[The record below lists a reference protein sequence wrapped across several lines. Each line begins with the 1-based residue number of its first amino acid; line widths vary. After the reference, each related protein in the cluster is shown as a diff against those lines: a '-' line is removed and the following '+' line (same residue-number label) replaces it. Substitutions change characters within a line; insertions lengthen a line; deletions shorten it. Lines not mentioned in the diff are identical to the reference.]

1 MGEYRGGEPIP
12 RGWKFTF
19 SGTDKK
25 GRPRNG
31 KLYVRG
37 VPGLIPVRGRIPAL
51 GVIVSSD
58 MCWREGRWWLS
69 LVVEISRERRGG
81 AGHCTIDLD
90 LMTEFARVAADRAD
104 GECVSGQSG
113 AESNNPD
120 CQMNPPFQG
129 DASEPVG
136 ETPETGANRRP
147 AHLQEHVGPVGE
159 TPETGA
165 NGKQPALW
173 WPVDPARLSHEAER
187 VAELQRKMDRCRR
200 GSWRYRAL
208 RRRKAVIQARAA
220 RRRREM
226 LHLWTTRNVATFG
239 DITVIAPASIK
250 EATKSGRGDE
260 RDPGAEV
267 DLKAK
272 INRRALDFAGASAV
286 NMLVYKSAEA
296 RIRCDV
302 IRSEDH
308 PLYVGNALVEAA
320 KSVRRAD
327 RSTKK
332 RSPTKPKQR
341 REELSR

>member
-1 MGEYRGGEPIP
+1 
-12 RGWKFTF
+12 
-19 SGTDKK
+19 
-25 GRPRNG
+25 
-31 KLYVRG
+31 
-37 VPGLIPVRGRIPAL
+37 
-51 GVIVSSD
+51 
-58 MCWREGRWWLS
+58 
-69 LVVEISRERRGG
+69 
-81 AGHCTIDLD
+81 
-90 LMTEFARVAADRAD
+90 
-104 GECVSGQSG
+104 
-113 AESNNPD
+113 
-120 CQMNPPFQG
+120 
-129 DASEPVG
+129 
-136 ETPETGANRRP
+136 
-147 AHLQEHVGPVGE
+147 
-159 TPETGA
+159 
-165 NGKQPALW
+165 
-173 WPVDPARLSHEAER
+173 
-187 VAELQRKMDRCRR
+187 
-200 GSWRYRAL
+200 
-208 RRRKAVIQARAA
+208 
-220 RRRREM
+220 M